1 MLSTQRIL
9 AKNLSDMKIMKPG
22 SPSITPTVDRPITSD
37 DVSQLQNITLFF
49 FAYRNFTA
57 DADRELRE
65 IGFGRAHHR
74 VLFFVCRKPGMTVA
88 ELLLI
93 LGITK
98 QSLARVLREMVS
110 KGYIIQKP
118 GNSDRRQ
125 RLLYPTSTG
134 RDFVLVLSRMQ
145 SRRISKAIEKSGLEN
160 TELLSQFLVAM
171 IDPQERD
178 LMKNLV
184 PLFPTDP

>member
-1 MLSTQRIL
+1 MLSTQCIK
-9 AKNLSDMKIMKPG
+9 AKTQSDMKKMKPG
-22 SPSITPTVDRPITSD
+22 SLSNTPSIDKPITSN
-37 DVSQLQNITLFF
+37 DVSQLQIITLFF
-49 FAYRNFTA
+49 FAYRDFTA
-57 DADRELRE
+57 EADRKLME

-98 QSLARVLREMVS
+98 QSLARVLRQMIA

-118 GNSDRRQ
+118 GDSDRRQ
-125 RLLYPTSTG
+125 RLLFPTSTG

-145 SRRISKAIEKSGLEN
+145 SKRISRALEKSGLEN
-160 TELLSQFLVAM
+160 TELLSQFLNAM
-171 IDPQERD
+171 IDPHERE
-178 LMKNLV
+178 LMENLV
-184 PLFPTDP
+184 PLLSKY